1 MPILR
6 VKEIRGMSHD
16 DRQKRLGELRTELVR
31 LKTMVKAGGSLDNP
45 ARVHELRKTIA
56 RILTID
62 NEPEPVK
69 KKEKKKKEEEKPKE
83 TKEKAKAKSK
93 AKPKKPAKKK
103 NPTEGKEQ

>member
-16 DRQKRLGELRTELVR
+16 DRQKRLSELRTELVR

-45 ARVHELRKTIA
+45 ARVRELRKTIA

-62 NEPEPVK
+62 NEPAPVK
-69 KKEKKKKEEEKPKE
+69 KKEEEEKPKE
-83 TKEKAKAKSK
+83 KPKETKARPK

-103 NPTEGKEQ
+103 KPTEGKEQ

>member
-62 NEPEPVK
+62 NEPAPVK
-69 KKEKKKKEEEKPKE
+69 KKEEEEKPKE
-83 TKEKAKAKSK
+83 TKEKPK

-103 NPTEGKEQ
+103 KPTEGKEQ